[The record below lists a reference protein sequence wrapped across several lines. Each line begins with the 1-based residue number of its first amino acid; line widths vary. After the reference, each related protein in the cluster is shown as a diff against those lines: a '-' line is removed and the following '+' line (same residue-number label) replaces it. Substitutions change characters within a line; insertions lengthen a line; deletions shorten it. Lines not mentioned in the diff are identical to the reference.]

1 MKYEIKDDNCSVVIC
16 HLKQGEK
23 MISGNDAIAWNDAC
37 IKTKTYDPSSIFTSL
52 FNKKNA
58 DRKISAA
65 LQDGN
70 IAFTV
75 GFPGNI
81 LPVSVVSGQTFI
93 IPRSVFVAS
102 EDSIMLSS
110 LQNNLINSIS
120 LPDLNRISG
129 QGMCFIKIH
138 GQTVEYDLLPGQQ
151 LLINSTDLLM
161 METTCKMKI
170 RSMLKLKNKSILD
183 QTNKNI
189 LITGPGRVI
198 IQAIP
203 FSVNNTLLS
212 LLRRN
217 AS

>member
-81 LPVSVVSGQTFI
+81 LNI
-93 IPRSVFVAS
+93 IADEHTYTCNP
-102 EDSIMLSS
+102 
-110 LQNNLINSIS
+110 INPKVI
-120 LPDLNRISG
+120 
-129 QGMCFIKIH
+129 
-138 GQTVEYDLLPGQQ
+138 V
-151 LLINSTDLLM
+151 
-161 METTCKMKI
+161 
-170 RSMLKLKNKSILD
+170 
-183 QTNKNI
+183 NI
-189 LITGPGRVI
+189 F
-198 IQAIP
+198 Q
-203 FSVNNTLLS
+203 
-212 LLRRN
+212 
-217 AS
+217 